1 MDKLDELEVFVAV
14 VQQGSL
20 AAAARKLRR
29 SPPAITRAL
38 ASLESRFAASLIE
51 RTTRNMSPTP
61 AGLTLYERAKTVL
74 NDYQQAI
81 GDASRSQLNGLLR
94 ITAPVQFGRR
104 HLTPL
109 VLEFIERYPGIQV
122 ELLLN
127 DSYQDL
133 LEQGLDI
140 AVRIGLLRDS
150 SLVAVETGTVQRILL
165 ASPDYLARAG
175 CPQSPADLAAH
186 RLIAGT
192 SVSSL
197 REWRFG
203 PASSQERVRIQPTF
217 MVNEV
222 ETQLIAARAGK
233 GITRLLSYQA
243 YDDLLQGTLC
253 EVLAD
258 SRPAALPV
266 QLVTQNLKYMPAKVR
281 VFWDMAR
288 KTLSALPCL
297 QAESMTPVKKGSDYQ
312 QI

>member
-1 MDKLDELEVFVAV
+1 MDKLDELTVFVAV

-38 ASLESRFAASLIE
+38 ASLENRFAASLIE

-61 AGLTLYERAKTVL
+61 AGIVLFERAKTLL

-81 GDASRSQLNGLLR
+81 QDSSKSQLNGLLR
-94 ITAPVQFGRR
+94 ITAPVQFGRK
-104 HLTPL
+104 HLAPV
-109 VLEFIERYPGIQV
+109 VLDFIDRYPGIQV

-140 AVRIGLLRDS
+140 AVRIGQLRDS

-165 ASPDYLARAG
+165 ASPEYLARAG
-175 CPQSPADLAAH
+175 CPATPADLAAH
-186 RLIAGT
+186 SLIAGT

-203 PASSQERVRIQPTF
+203 PAGNQERVRIQPTF

-243 YDDLLQGTLC
+243 FEDLQHGTLC
-253 EVLAD
+253 EVMPE

-281 VFWDMAR
+281 AFWDIAR
-288 KTLSALPCL
+288 EALSALTCL
-297 QAESMTPVKKGSDYQ
+297 QTESMTPVKKQTDYWQ
-312 QI
+312 K

>member
-61 AGLTLYERAKTVL
+61 AGILLFERAKKL
-74 NDYQQAI
+74 LSDYQQAI
-81 GDASRSQLNGLLR
+81 VDSSQTQLNGLLR
-94 ITAPVQFGRR
+94 ITAPVQFGRK
-104 HLTPL
+104 HIAPL
-109 VLEFIERYPGIQV
+109 VLAFTEDFPGIQV
-122 ELLLN
+122 ELLLS

-140 AVRIGLLRDS
+140 AVRIGQLRDS
-150 SLVAVETGTVQRILL
+150 SLVAVEMGTVERLLL
-165 ASPDYLARAG
+165 ASPAYLARAG
-175 CPQSPADLAAH
+175 SLRTPADLSQH
-186 RLIAGT
+186 QLIAGT
-192 SVSSL
+192 SVRST

-203 PASSQERVRIQPTF
+203 PADNQDRVRIQPTI

-222 ETQLIAARAGK
+222 ETQLLAARAGK

-243 YDDLLQGTLC
+243 YEDLQQGTLC
-253 EVLAD
+253 EVLPD
-258 SRPAALPV
+258 YRPPALPV

-281 VFWDMAR
+281 AFWDMAR
-288 KTLSALPCL
+288 EALPALSCL
-297 QAESMTPVKKGSDYQ
+297 QAESMMPVKKRSDS
-312 QI
+312 